1 VDTGRPFGSGVP
13 LVCWFS
19 KRLHPVSVPGLVSTA
34 SWESPPA
41 PNGSSDGCAV
51 FSAVLAR
58 TRADG
63 PLSTTRLESARV
75 FRPGIYGIPRCS
87 PWVSTRERST
97 CRRIARPTSGQS
109 GKAGHDNSRRTRGEK
124 KKKKPWFCRA
134 LTNRGTPRAERSLGG
149 NNVDGRT
156 THVVRTAHSVL
167 GELVRTVKLD
177 LILRG
182 GSSPRP
188 DTPPT
193 PIQLPP
199 RYTHIHSNTAT
210 AGRHNLTDGS
220 TRSGSGSKR
229 ALVAVEE
236 QSRVG
241 RNMSTR
247 SLPHTHIHTPRGTR
261 CPHGSTRSPP
271 R

>member
-1 VDTGRPFGSGVP
+1 MTDAPFSPLCWLGREQTGLSAPHVWNPHGFFG
-13 LVCWFS
+13 
-19 KRLHPVSVPGLVSTA
+19 PVSTVYV
-34 SWESPPA
+34 
-41 PNGSSDGCAV
+41 
-51 FSAVLAR
+51 
-58 TRADG
+58 
-63 PLSTTRLESARV
+63 
-75 FRPGIYGIPRCS
+75 PRCS

-247 SLPHTHIHTPRGTR
+247 SLPHTHITHLAAPGVPTGPPGTPRGDKNKVHSAKVGGDGGTL
-261 CPHGSTRSPP
+261 
-271 R
+271 